1 MPKSLNAMPRIQIA
15 AAALLALF
23 ATTVHAAG
31 DAEAGKTKAYTCT
44 GCHGIP
50 GYKNTYPNYDV
61 PKVGAQSATYLAAAL
76 QAYQSG
82 ARKHPTM
89 NGHAQSLSA
98 QDIDDVSAWFASL
111 PAAALGHE
119 VTGKA
124 AAGEDKSVPCQ
135 ACHGANGIA
144 VDAMYPNLAGQHA
157 SYIRKS
163 LQDYRDGQ
171 RVNPL
176 MSGFATNLSDQD
188 IEDLAAWFASQP
200 GLRDL
205 SSD

>member
-1 MPKSLNAMPRIQIA
+1 
-15 AAALLALF
+15 
-23 ATTVHAAG
+23 
-31 DAEAGKTKAYTCT
+31 
-44 GCHGIP
+44 
-50 GYKNTYPNYDV
+50 
-61 PKVGAQSATYLAAAL
+61 
-76 QAYQSG
+76 
-82 ARKHPTM
+82 
-89 NGHAQSLSA
+89 
-98 QDIDDVSAWFASL
+98 
-111 PAAALGHE
+111 
-119 VTGKA
+119 
-124 AAGEDKSVPCQ
+124 
-135 ACHGANGIA
+135 
-144 VDAMYPNLAGQHA
+144 MYPNLAGQHA